1 MQPEAEATAQP
12 PYHTKGIMLVLAY
25 LPPFAVI
32 PLLVDDDPEVHWHA
46 KHGIVLMVAEMLVLL
61 ALVVFSVLLGLMT
74 ALLGCLLL
82 PLVAIPWLAF
92 LVVHIVAV
100 IKAFNGK
107 RLIIPLVS
115 EYADRF

>member
-1 MQPEAEATAQP
+1 MTQPETHAA
-12 PYHTKGIMLVLAY
+12 HHHSKGVLLVLAY
-25 LPPFAVI
+25 LPPFAVV
-32 PLLVDDDPEVHWHA
+32 PLLIEKDDPEIHWHA

-61 ALVVFSVLLGLMT
+61 ALVVFSVILGLMT

-82 PLVAIPWLAF
+82 PLIAVPWLAF

-100 IKAFNGK
+100 VKAFNGK
-107 RLIIPLVS
+107 RLIIPVIS